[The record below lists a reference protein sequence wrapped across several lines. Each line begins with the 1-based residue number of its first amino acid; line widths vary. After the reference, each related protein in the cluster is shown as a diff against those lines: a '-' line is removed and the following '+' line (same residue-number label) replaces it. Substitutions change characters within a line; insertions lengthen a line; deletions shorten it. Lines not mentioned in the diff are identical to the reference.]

1 MADVGPLVLPQVRG
15 RLVQLRPFRTADVAA
30 VREASGDPLIPQI
43 TTVPQTDDPELA
55 VAYIERQD
63 DRARTRVGYSF
74 AIADADDVA
83 VGQIGL
89 WLRDLDQ
96 GRASVGYWVRP
107 SARGRGYASDA
118 LSALAEWSWSLDELH
133 RLELYVEP
141 WNEAS
146 WRTAERAGF
155 AREGLLRSWQVV
167 AGRRRDMFMYS
178 RLREPEPV

>member
-1 MADVGPLVLPQVRG
+1 MSQDGPLVMPEVRG
-15 RLVQLRPFRTADVAA
+15 RLVRLRAFRTADVPA
-30 VREASGDPLIPQI
+30 VREASADPLIPHI
-43 TTVPQTDDPELA
+43 TTVPPTDDPELA
-55 VAYIERQD
+55 VAYVERQHE
-63 DRARTRVGYSF
+63 RARTRVGYSF

-118 LSALAEWSWSLDELH
+118 LSALAEWSWSLGELD

-155 AREGLLRSWQVV
+155 AREGLLRAWQAV
-167 AGRRRDMFMYS
+167 AGQRRDMFMYS
-178 RLREPEPV
+178 RVRAPEPT